1 MSIVN
6 STAVNTGVHV
16 SFQIDLSLDICPGV
30 ELLDH
35 MATLFIVF
43 KGTSILFSIVATPIY
58 IPPTVLEGSLFSTSS
73 PTFIICRL
81 FDDIH
86 SDQCEVI
93 PHCG

>member
-6 STAVNTGVHV
+6 STAVNTGVRV
-16 SFQIDLSLDICPGV
+16 SVQIDLSLDICPGV

-58 IPPTVLEGSLFSTSS
+58 IPTNSVGGFPLLHMLSNIYYL
-73 PTFIICRL
+73 
-81 FDDIH
+81 
-86 SDQCEVI
+86 
-93 PHCG
+93 